1 MEELIEWTET
11 YRVLEEFAIQLRNLY
26 QDKLIKDNR
35 IASGELLNSVEYI
48 IEKDSRSISV
58 SLQLED
64 YWIYAEEG
72 RGPGKFPPLNK
83 IREWISI
90 KPVQA
95 VPDEKTGKLPTENQL
110 AFLIGRKIA
119 QEGFEGGHYLAESQ
133 EEVLVEFEDR
143 LSEAVGKDVGR
154 YIDILFTQ
162 YLY

>member
-1 MEELIEWTET
+1 MEEIIEWTET
-11 YRVLEEFAIQLRNLY
+11 RRVLEEFAIRLRNLY
-26 QDKLIKDNR
+26 QDKLIKDDR
-35 IASGELLNSVEYI
+35 IATGNLLNSVEYEI
-48 IEKDSRSISV
+48 QTDTKSITV
-58 SLQLED
+58 CLKLED
-64 YWIYAEEG
+64 YFIYIEDG
-72 RGPGKFPPLNK
+72 RQPGRFPPVESMIEY
-83 IREWISI
+83 IRS
-90 KPVQA
+90 KPII
-95 VPDEKTGKLPTENQL
+95 PDERSGRLPTENQL